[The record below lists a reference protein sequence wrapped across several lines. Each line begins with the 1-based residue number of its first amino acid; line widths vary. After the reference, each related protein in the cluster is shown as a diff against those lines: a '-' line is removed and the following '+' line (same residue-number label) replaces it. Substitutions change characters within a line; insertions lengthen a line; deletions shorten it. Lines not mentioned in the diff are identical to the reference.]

1 MVKRPELLGT
11 STRRDPESELQES
24 EDRFRAAFDFAAI
37 GMALVAP
44 DGRWLRV
51 NQSLCR
57 ILDYSPEELLAIDFQ
72 RITHPD
78 DLDKDL
84 DFLRQMLARTRQYY
98 EMEKRY
104 FHKNGSILWVLL
116 SVSLVWRD
124 GQPLYFISQIQDITV
139 RKDFERQLRETQTD
153 LEAVMNHVPAMIG
166 YWHKDSTNRFANRAY
181 EETFG
186 VAAGGMQGRH
196 MQDILGE
203 ETFAVSAPYIDAALA
218 GEPQS
223 FERSTLRADGSAQHT
238 HAQYVPDVRNGE
250 VLGLYVLAIDITEL
264 HDSRER
270 VRALAQRLES
280 VREEERKDLAL
291 LLHEGI
297 AQDLFVTKL
306 SVDYLKTQARG
317 RAGVSE
323 ACAELTL
330 QIEMM
335 LEQIRRISNELRP
348 DGFVHSPLLTSLDHH
363 LKTLGKHAGLRVEV
377 SEVAPFPIL
386 PEAVRVIFFRAAQ
399 EALQNVI
406 RHANATT
413 VAITLSAT
421 AERISM
427 TVEDDGVGITEL
439 DLLKPGSL
447 GLVGIEE
454 RFKSLGGGTI
464 VSNAQPTGAV
474 LMAYVPAVASTPG

>member
-1 MVKRPELLGT
+1 MEQRPELLGT

-57 ILDYSPEELLAIDFQ
+57 ILGYSSEELLAIDFQ
-72 RITHPD
+72 RITHPE
-78 DLDKDL
+78 DLNKDL
-84 DFLRQMLARTRQYY
+84 DFVRQMLARTRPYY

-116 SVSLVWRD
+116 SVSLVWRNR
-124 GQPLYFISQIQDITV
+124 QPLYFISQIQDITA
-139 RKDFERQLRETQTD
+139 RKHFERQLQETQTD

-166 YWHKDSTNRFANRAY
+166 YWHKDQTNRFANRAY

-196 MQDILGE
+196 VRDILGE
-203 ETFAVSAPYIDAALA
+203 ETYAVSAPYIDAALA

-223 FERSTLRADGSAQHT
+223 FERITLRVDGSARHT
-238 HAQYVPDVRNGE
+238 HAQYVPHVRSGE
-250 VLGLYVLAIDITEL
+250 VLGTYVLATDITEL

-280 VREEERKDLAL
+280 VREEERKALAL

-306 SVDYLKTQARG
+306 SVDCLKTQAGG

-323 ACAELTL
+323 ACAELAS
-330 QIEMM
+330 QVEMM

-348 DGFVHSPLLTSLDHH
+348 DSLVQSSLLTSLEHH
-363 LKTLGKHAGLRVEV
+363 LKPLGTNAGLRFEV
-377 SEVAPFPIL
+377 SEVAPFPVM
-386 PEAVRVIFFRAAQ
+386 PEAVRIVFFRAAQ
-399 EALQNVI
+399 EALRNVI
-406 RHANATT
+406 LHAHATT
-413 VAITLSAT
+413 VLITLSAT

-439 DLLKPGSL
+439 DHHKPGSL

-454 RFKSLGGGTI
+454 RFKALGGGTS
-464 VSNAQPTGAV
+464 VSNAQPTGTV
-474 LMAYVPAVASTPG
+474 LMTYVPAVASNPG